1 MYVLAHLYTCAHTH
15 ANTHTQ
21 VLKSVRKHKAQVG
34 GGIYPGLLFLTRKEP
49 MNLEPHWQKQAEGL
63 LTGKHV
69 SVTPK
74 AQDNSH
80 GSREENTHGNPSRT
94 NCPPIEWPG

>member
-1 MYVLAHLYTCAHTH
+1 MQTHTGFIFFY
-15 ANTHTQ
+15 TQ

-34 GGIYPGLLFLTRKEP
+34 DDIYPGLLFLTRKEP
-49 MNLEPHWQKQAEGL
+49 MNLEPHWPKQAELL

-80 GSREENTHGNPSRT
+80 GSREENTLGNPSRT
-94 NCPPIEWPG
+94 HCPPIEWPG